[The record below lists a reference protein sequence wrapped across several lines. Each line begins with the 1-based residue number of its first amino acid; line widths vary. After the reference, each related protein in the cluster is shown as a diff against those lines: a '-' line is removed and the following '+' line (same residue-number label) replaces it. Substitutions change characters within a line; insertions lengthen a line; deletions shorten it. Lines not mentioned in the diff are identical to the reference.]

1 MAEKVTGVIG
11 QEDVTLE
18 NAATEATLLKLLKA
32 MGSKGDG
39 GSKSGGEESKKQL
52 AALAK
57 QSGKTTKELGELEEA
72 ADNVGNVYIRGI
84 GQIANAFKGL
94 TGELL
99 TGGDR
104 ISDFT
109 SHVTGALE
117 SIPIVG
123 GLIGGIGQLL
133 VSTIDNQID
142 TFRDLSKVG
151 IDFGENLYEASYMAT
166 KTSLGTIHDTLV
178 AQIVHKAHAL
188 SATMAMLLPASI
200 LKLDPSHLNFLIF
213 TFLVICTILFHTI

>member
-39 GSKSGGEESKKQL
+39 GSKGSGEESKKQL

-72 ADNVGNVYIRGI
+72 ADNVGNVYIRGM

-109 SHVTGALE
+109 SHVAGALE

-151 IDFGENLYEASYMAT
+151 IDFGE
-166 KTSLGTIHDTLV
+166 KLV
-178 AQIVHKAHAL
+178 R
-188 SATMAMLLPASI
+188 SI
-200 LKLDPSHLNFLIF
+200 LYGN
-213 TFLVICTILFHTI
+213 

>member
-39 GSKSGGEESKKQL
+39 GSKGSGEESKKQL

-104 ISDFT
+104 ISDFS

-117 SIPIVG
+117 
-123 GLIGGIGQLL
+123 L
-133 VSTIDNQID
+133 
-142 TFRDLSKVG
+142 
-151 IDFGENLYEASYMAT
+151 
-166 KTSLGTIHDTLV
+166 TSL
-178 AQIVHKAHAL
+178 
-188 SATMAMLLPASI
+188 
-200 LKLDPSHLNFLIF
+200 
-213 TFLVICTILFHTI
+213 